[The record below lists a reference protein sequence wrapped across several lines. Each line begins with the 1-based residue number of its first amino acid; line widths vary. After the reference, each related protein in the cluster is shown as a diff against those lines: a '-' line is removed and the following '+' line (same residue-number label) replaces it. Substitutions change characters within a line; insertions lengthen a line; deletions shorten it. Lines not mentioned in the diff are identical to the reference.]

1 MTATKELRIGVFTP
15 SGAQLLDLSPID
27 LFGVMYPEYLR
38 ACILSVLIVE
48 MGMPSTIY
56 YISMPESGTHIELT
70 AKAILEI
77 SKTTK
82 DKEVQPG
89 MLDILLVPGPSPATI
104 FDAKVLDFVSG
115 HAAWRRSDGRSA
127 DILSVCTGC
136 IILGQ
141 SEILKGKNASG
152 PRGRM
157 PKLRKDFPDTAW
169 VDDKRWV
176 KEGSIWTSGK

>member
-1 MTATKELRIGVFTP
+1 MTAKKELRIGVFIP
-15 SGAQLLDLSPID
+15 SGAPLLDLSPID

-38 ACILSVLIVE
+38 ACILSALIVE
-48 MGMPSTIY
+48 MGMPPTIY

-127 DILSVCTGC
+127 DILSVRTGC

-141 SEILKGKNASG
+141 SEILKGKKASG
-152 PRGRM
+152 PRGRV
-157 PKLRKDFPDTAW
+157 PKLRKDFPGTTW
-169 VDDKRWV
+169 VDDKR
-176 KEGSIWTSGK
+176 

>member
-1 MTATKELRIGVFTP
+1 
-15 SGAQLLDLSPID
+15 
-27 LFGVMYPEYLR
+27 
-38 ACILSVLIVE
+38 
-48 MGMPSTIY
+48 
-56 YISMPESGTHIELT
+56 MPESGTHIELT
-70 AKAILEI
+70 AKVILKI

-89 MLDILLVPGPSPATI
+89 MLDILLVPGPNPATI
-104 FDAKVLDFVSG
+104 FDAEVLDFVNG
-115 HAAWRRSDGRSA
+115 HAAWRGNDGRST

-141 SEILKGKNASG
+141 SGILKGKKASG
-152 PRGRM
+152 PRGLV
-157 PKLRKDFPDTAW
+157 PKLRKDFPDTTW